1 MSEVARDTR
10 VFRIGIYELTAE
22 TGELRRDGKPQSRL
36 QAQPLQVLLLLLE
49 RPAQVVTR
57 DELREKI
64 WPANT
69 FVDFDHGVNTAINKL
84 RGAFGDSASNSRFI
98 QTLPRVG
105 YRFVAPVEVANG
117 SGAAA
122 GGLTRNQQHTGD
134 QEESL
139 DQQNDIGSWNSAA
152 VAAERP
158 KGLLSHPADL
168 PLASHA
174 VTLGLFVALQVM
186 YLVFYIAALANFS
199 QLQGIATGLTRH
211 TYATFTVIILAA
223 AVGVPLRLYLLSACA
238 FRYRRLGENFLKL
251 FPFLLVLDELW
262 ALAPFL
268 IARYIGLGLA
278 LAATAA
284 LVYAPFAQRSL
295 LLMSSRP
302 KHP

>member
-1 MSEVARDTR
+1 MTEVARDTR
-10 VFRIGIYELTAE
+10 VFRIGIYELTVE
-22 TGELRRDGKPQSRL
+22 TGELRKDGKPQSRL

-84 RGAFGDSASNSRFI
+84 RGAFGDSATNSRFI

-105 YRFVAPVEVANG
+105 YRFVAPVEVMNG
-117 SGAAA
+117 GAAGSA
-122 GGLTRNQQHTGD
+122 LGRRPQLPGEQQNP
-134 QEESL
+134 L
-139 DQQNDIGSWNSAA
+139 DQKNETESSSAIA
-152 VAAERP
+152 VERP
-158 KGLLSHPADL
+158 KSLLSHPEDL
-168 PLASHA
+168 PEASHA
-174 VTLGLFVALQVM
+174 VTRGLFVALQVM
-186 YLVFYIAALANFS
+186 YLAFYVAALANFS
-199 QLQGIATGLTRH
+199 QLQGIAADLTRH
-211 TYATFTVIILAA
+211 TYATFIVIILAA

-238 FRYRRLGENFLKL
+238 FRYRRLAENFLKL

-295 LLMSSRP
+295 LLMSARS
-302 KHP
+302 KQA

>member
-10 VFRIGIYELTAE
+10 VFRIGIYELAAE
-22 TGELRRDGKPQSRL
+22 TGELRKDGKARSRL

-49 RPAQVVTR
+49 RPAEVVTR

-105 YRFVAPVEVANG
+105 YRFIAPVEVIDGRGVGTAPTSAGNG
-117 SGAAA
+117 KRSDQLEENMT
-122 GGLTRNQQHTGD
+122 GG
-134 QEESL
+134 S
-139 DQQNDIGSWNSAA
+139 A
-152 VAAERP
+152 VAVERT
-158 KGLLSHPADL
+158 KSVLSHPADL
-168 PLASHA
+168 PEASHA
-174 VTLGLFVALQVM
+174 LTRGLFVGLQLM
-186 YLVFYIAALANFS
+186 YLAFYVAALANVPR
-199 QLQGIATGLTRH
+199 LPAILAGMTRH
-211 TYATFTVIILAA
+211 AETAFVAIVVTA

-238 FRYRRLGENFLKL
+238 FRYRRLAENFLKL
-251 FPFLLVLDELW
+251 FPYLLVLDELW
-262 ALAPFL
+262 SLAPFL
-268 IARYIGLGLA
+268 LTPYIGMGLA
-278 LAATAA
+278 LGGTAA

-302 KHP
+302 KQN